1 MINREVFSEFYK
13 SLKGKQVLVFGGL
26 FKEAHKMY
34 LNKELEVYK
43 EKNEIKYVYMLY
55 YNWVKN
61 EYENTK
67 LRELTEEELE
77 SLNNK
82 FINEIEEDF

>member
-1 MINREVFSEFYK
+1 
-13 SLKGKQVLVFGGL
+13 
-26 FKEAHKMY
+26 MY

-43 EKNEIKYVYMLY
+43 EKDEIKYVYMLY
-55 YNWVKN
+55 YNWAKK

-77 SLNNK
+77 SLNHK
-82 FINEIEEDF
+82 LINEIEDK

>member
-1 MINREVFSEFYK
+1 M
-13 SLKGKQVLVFGGL
+13 LVFGGL